1 MFFSFIPRYL
11 RYEETGELISVAQG
25 LEKVIPGSPKD
36 EVPVHLRK
44 KQIFANAFVE
54 KVTDDA

>member
-1 MFFSFIPRYL
+1 MFSLSFPGYL
-11 RYEETGELISVAQG
+11 RYWETGELINVVQG